1 MLSFPAGER
10 VEKLR
15 RYMADQGVD
24 ICLLSSPENMEY
36 FSGFQAITYTRPIR
50 LVVSETET
58 HLIVPALEEVTRT
71 WIPQWRTRSMCIM
84 SIRQKR
90 RNALGPFRS

>member
-36 FSGFQAITYTRPIR
+36 FSRISGYHLYQAHI
-50 LVVSETET
+50 
-58 HLIVPALEEVTRT
+58 ALLC
-71 WIPQWRTRSMCIM
+71 Q
-84 SIRQKR
+84 RQR
-90 RNALGPFRS
+90 HI